1 MKNLPGSRLNQVH
14 RLLVHSECTGGF
26 LDGSASTE
34 STCSAGDTEDSD
46 SVPGSGRSLGG
57 SSGNPLQYSCL
68 ENPMDEEPGGLQ
80 SMGLQRVRHD

>member
-14 RLLVHSECTGGF
+14 RLLVHSECRGGF
-26 LDGSASTE
+26 LDGSASKV

-57 SSGNPLQYSCL
+57 GNNSPLQYSVL
-68 ENPMDEEPGGLQ
+68 KNPWTEESGGLQ
-80 SMGLQRVRHD
+80 SKGLQKVRHD